1 MHFSP
6 VVCVGTV
13 FFPEAAQTLLYEHIA
28 LSVHSVHFFSYLFF
42 FFPFFNN
49 TSLLFQ
55 DVIVEILI
63 SVIIFKSK

>member
-6 VVCVGTV
+6 VICVGTV

-28 LSVHSVHFFSYLFF
+28 LSVHFFSYLFF
-42 FFPFFNN
+42 FSFFNN